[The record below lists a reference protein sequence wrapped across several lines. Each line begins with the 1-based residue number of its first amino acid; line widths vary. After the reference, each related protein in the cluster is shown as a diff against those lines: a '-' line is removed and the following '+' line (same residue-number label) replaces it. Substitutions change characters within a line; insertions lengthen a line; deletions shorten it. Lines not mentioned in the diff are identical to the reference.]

1 MIKDPEFRLKC
12 WCFFFHF
19 STVMLRLNCAMFS
32 LLNLI
37 IVNFEMIIKRTWIN
51 LWRLL
56 TMINLEVYWPWLN
69 FDVYWPGLTCRI
81 DLCYIK
87 IDSPLLNLPIF
98 VCHFTM
104 IVIFYLDL
112 PLSYWPGF
120 IYIGLNWIYLC
131 RIHICRIDLDLRL
144 SYRLGF
150 SCRMDLD
157 FPSLFWHWLTVILG
171 FTFIVFTWINL

>member
-12 WCFFFHF
+12 WCFFHF

-32 LLNLI
+32 FFNLI

-157 FPSLFWHWLTVILG
+157 FSVIVLTL
-171 FTFIVFTWINL
+171 INLCRFSWIYFYRIHLD

>member
-1 MIKDPEFRLKC
+1 
-12 WCFFFHF
+12 
-19 STVMLRLNCAMFS
+19 MFS
-32 LLNLI
+32 FLNLI

-56 TMINLEVYWPWLN
+56 TMIKLEVYWRWLN

-120 IYIGLNWIYLC
+120 IYIYIGLNWIYLC

-157 FPSLFWHWLTVILG
+157 FSVIVLTLINLCR
-171 FTFIVFTWINL
+171 FTWIYFYRIHLD

>member
-1 MIKDPEFRLKC
+1 M
-12 WCFFFHF
+12 
-19 STVMLRLNCAMFS
+19 
-32 LLNLI
+32 
-37 IVNFEMIIKRTWIN
+37 NFEMIIKRTWIN

-87 IDSPLLNLPIF
+87 IDSPLLTLPIF

-104 IVIFYLDL
+104 IVIFIWTYL
-112 PLSYWPGF
+112 
-120 IYIGLNWIYLC
+120 
-131 RIHICRIDLDLRL
+131 CRIDLDLFI
-144 SYRLGF
+144 SDWTGF
-150 SCRMDLD
+150 TFVGFTFVVLTWIYVCRIDLD
-157 FPSLFWHWLTVILG
+157 SAVEWTSIFPSLFWHWLTFVVLLG